1 MFKMQPSERASS
13 KDKFERLGKSIGDL
27 CVCVYTF
34 HRGKELDGQCR
45 AINLHLLKDL
55 HILILRFGLQQ
66 SYQKCRF
73 YSTRADLNRIRGG
86 GGFYYGLRV
95 GPTGVFFK
103 VTLKFR

>member
-13 KDKFERLGKSIGDL
+13 KDKFERLGKSIGEL
-27 CVCVYTF
+27 CVYTF

-86 GGFYYGLRV
+86 GFDNGLRV
-95 GPTGVFFK
+95 GTDGCFF
-103 VTLKFR
+103 

>member
-1 MFKMQPSERASS
+1 MY
-13 KDKFERLGKSIGDL
+13 
-27 CVCVYTF
+27 VYTYTF

-86 GGFYYGLRV
+86 FDNGLRV
-95 GPTGVFFK
+95 GTDGCFF
-103 VTLKFR
+103 

>member
-13 KDKFERLGKSIGDL
+13 KDKFERLGKSIGEL

-34 HRGKELDGQCR
+34 HRGKE
-45 AINLHLLKDL
+45 LLKDL

-86 GGFYYGLRV
+86 FDNGLRV
-95 GPTGVFFK
+95 GTDGCFF
-103 VTLKFR
+103 

>member
-1 MFKMQPSERASS
+1 MFKMQPWKGLAA
-13 KDKFERLGKSIGDL
+13 RLGKSIGEL
-27 CVCVYTF
+27 CVYTF

-86 GGFYYGLRV
+86 GGDSIMGYGL

>member
-13 KDKFERLGKSIGDL
+13 KDKFERLGKREL

-86 GGFYYGLRV
+86 GGFDNGLRV
-95 GPTGVFFK
+95 GTDGCFF
-103 VTLKFR
+103 LR

>member
-1 MFKMQPSERASS
+1 M
-13 KDKFERLGKSIGDL
+13 
-27 CVCVYTF
+27 CVHLI
-34 HRGKELDGQCR
+34 HREKELDGQCR

-73 YSTRADLNRIRGG
+73 YSTHADLNRIRGG
-86 GGFYYGLRV
+86 GDSIMGYGL

>member
-13 KDKFERLGKSIGDL
+13 KDKFERLGKSIGEL
-27 CVCVYTF
+27 CVYTF

-86 GGFYYGLRV
+86 GFDNGLRV
-95 GPTGVFFK
+95 GTDGWFF
-103 VTLKFR
+103 